1 MPRRSK
7 GSGTIYRRGG
17 VWWVKL
23 RVNGAPVYESSKSTK
38 KSDAVILRDKLL
50 AQRHRGEITG
60 GTPDKILIDALLD
73 DVIKSDIEDTT
84 RYIWEKVVEKNIR
97 PFFGNT
103 KAARLSTDLM
113 DRYRVKR
120 RDEDGVTDA
129 TVNRELSILRTAF
142 HNARKRTPPKVNTVP
157 YFPMV
162 KETTVRK
169 GFLTD
174 EQYDKL
180 RDSLPQE
187 LKALFVCGYETGIR
201 FGELIDI
208 RWSQVDFESGLIVL
222 DPDETKNREGRQVP
236 ILEGDME
243 DLLLEAKKA
252 RDDGWP
258 DSEWVFNRQGTQ
270 VKDIR
275 GSWRIAC
282 IAAGVSELNFHD
294 LRRTAVRNM
303 RRAGVPQVIRMKISG
318 HKTDSMERRYNIVDA
333 DDINIAKEFM
343 ERRRKSAKKL

>member
-73 DVIKSDIEDTT
+73 DVIKSDIEETT

-113 DRYRVKR
+113 DRYLVKR

-157 YFPMV
+157 Y
-162 KETTVRK
+162 
-169 GFLTD
+169 
-174 EQYDKL
+174 
-180 RDSLPQE
+180 LP
-187 LKALFVCGYETGIR
+187 
-201 FGELIDI
+201 
-208 RWSQVDFESGLIVL
+208 WSKKRPSG
-222 DPDETKNREGRQVP
+222 K
-236 ILEGDME
+236 
-243 DLLLEAKKA
+243 
-252 RDDGWP
+252 
-258 DSEWVFNRQGTQ
+258 
-270 VKDIR
+270 
-275 GSWRIAC
+275 
-282 IAAGVSELNFHD
+282 VS
-294 LRRTAVRNM
+294 
-303 RRAGVPQVIRMKISG
+303 
-318 HKTDSMERRYNIVDA
+318 
-333 DDINIAKEFM
+333 
-343 ERRRKSAKKL
+343 